1 MSQFAFTDLP
11 LAGLKLI
18 ENQRL
23 GDSRDFLSRLFCA
36 EELAAADPVRL
47 ANGFQALTDAAEP
60 LYCHS
65 AAYNASAEAGLN
77 PQDAQ
82 LAINLPLPITELST
96 WNSGQTMIETGF
108 KGVPL

>member
-18 ENQRL
+18 ERQRL
-23 GDSRDFLSRLFCA
+23 GEIRGFLSRLLCA

-47 ANGFQALTDAAEP
+47 AHSFQALTDAVEP

-77 PQDAQ
+77 PQDVR
-82 LAINLPLPITELST
+82 LAINWSRPITELS
-96 WNSGQTMIETGF
+96 NRDAGQALIETRF
-108 KGVPL
+108 KGVSL